1 MLDALAAVDTGLVEG
16 TTHEA
21 WMDIAGELRAAA
33 SALVAARDLG
43 ARRAA
48 LAPLSAALERAL
60 DTFGFER
67 AGEELG
73 VFHCPMALDGAGADW
88 IQAGE
93 ATANPYLGGAMPRCG
108 ERTRVLAGER

>member
-1 MLDALAAVDTGLVEG
+1 
-16 TTHEA
+16 
-21 WMDIAGELRAAA
+21 MDVAGELRAAA
-33 SALVAARDLG
+33 SALVAAQDLG
-43 ARRAA
+43 ARRTA
-48 LAPLSAALERAL
+48 LAPLTAAVARAL

-93 ATANPYLGGAMPRCG
+93 ATANPYFGSGMLRCG